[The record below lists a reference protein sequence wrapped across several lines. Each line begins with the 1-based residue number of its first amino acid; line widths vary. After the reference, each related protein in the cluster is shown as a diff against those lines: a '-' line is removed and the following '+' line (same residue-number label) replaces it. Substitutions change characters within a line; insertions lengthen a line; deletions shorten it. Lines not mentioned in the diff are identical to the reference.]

1 MKFNQSPL
9 KGAYTIELEK
19 RGDNR
24 GFFARVFCSEEF
36 AAAGLASSFAQINDS
51 LNGKKGTL
59 RGLHY
64 QLAPATEVKVVRC
77 ISGALFD
84 VILDLRPQSP
94 TFGKWFGE
102 TLSAENRLMMYC
114 PKGFAHGFITLEE
127 NTEAFYLASSPYAPQ
142 LERGVRFNDPAFNI
156 EWPIEPVEISEKDN
170 TWPDFDRE
178 WHGVDTFKSLA

>member
-64 QLAPATEVKVVRC
+64 QVTPSTEVKVVRC

-127 NTEAFYLASSPYAPQ
+127 NTEAFYLASDPYAPR

-170 TWPDFDRE
+170 AWPDFDPE
-178 WHGVDTFKSLA
+178 WHGVDTFKGLA